1 MIVTLSLFLL
11 AFAVSLDSFSVGLTY
26 GLRNM
31 FIPLKSIIVIS
42 FCSAASLICSM
53 LLGKGIAH
61 FFSPEWTERLGGLI
75 LVFLGAWVLYQFF
88 RQEDEGSS
96 LQQEEKMLWKLEIKS
111 FGVVIHILKKPTAAD
126 FDRSGSITGVEA
138 LMLGLALSLD
148 AFGAGIGA
156 ALLGYSPVQL
166 ALVVVLMSSCFLLLG
181 IRCGKALS
189 RVKWMRAF
197 SFLPGIVLIMIG
209 IWRL

>member
-1 MIVTLSLFLL
+1 MFVTLSLFLL

-31 FIPLKSIIVIS
+31 FIPLKSIVIIS
-42 FCSAASLICSM
+42 LCSAASLICSM
-53 LLGKGIAH
+53 MLGKGIAR
-61 FFSPEWTERLGGLI
+61 FFSPELTEKLGGFI

-88 RQEDEGSS
+88 RPDEAVSA
-96 LQQEEKMLWKLEIKS
+96 QKEEKMLWKLEIKS

-126 FDRSGSITGVEA
+126 FDQSGSITGIEA

-148 AFGAGIGA
+148 AFGAGFGA
-156 ALLGYSPVQL
+156 ALLGYSPVYL
-166 ALVVVLMSSCFLLLG
+166 GMVVVLMSSSFLLMG
-181 IRCGKALS
+181 IRCGKVLS
-189 RVKWMRAF
+189 HFEWMRAF
-197 SFLPGIVLIMIG
+197 SFIPGVVLIMIG

>member
-31 FIPLKSIIVIS
+31 FIPLKSIVIIS
-42 FCSAASLICSM
+42 LCSAASLICSM
-53 LLGKGIAH
+53 MLGKGIAR
-61 FFSPEWTERLGGLI
+61 FFSPEFTEKLGGFI

-88 RQEDEGSS
+88 RSDEAVSA
-96 LQQEEKMLWKLEIKS
+96 QKEEKMLWKLEIKS

-126 FDRSGSITGVEA
+126 FDQSGSITGIEA

-156 ALLGYSPVQL
+156 ALLGYSPLYL
-166 ALVVVLMSSCFLLLG
+166 AVIVVLMSSSFLLMG

-189 RVKWMRAF
+189 RLKWMKAF
-197 SFLPGIVLIMIG
+197 SFIPGVVLIMIG

>member
-1 MIVTLSLFLL
+1 MVVTLSLFLL

-31 FIPLKSIIVIS
+31 FIPLKSIVIIS
-42 FCSAASLICSM
+42 LCSAASLICSM
-53 LLGKGIAH
+53 MLGKGIAH
-61 FFSPEWTERLGGLI
+61 FFSPELTEKLGGFI

-88 RQEDEGSS
+88 RSDEGASA
-96 LQQEEKMLWKLEIKS
+96 QKEEKMLWKLEIKS

-126 FDRSGSITGVEA
+126 FDQSGSITGIEA

-156 ALLGYSPVQL
+156 ALLGYSPIYL
-166 ALVVVLMSSCFLLLG
+166 ALIVVLMSSSFLLMG
-181 IRCGKALS
+181 IRCGKVLS
-189 RVKWMRAF
+189 RLKWMKAF
-197 SFLPGIVLIMIG
+197 SFIPGVVLIMIG

>member
-31 FIPLKSIIVIS
+31 FIPLKSIVIIS
-42 FCSAASLICSM
+42 LCSAASLICSM
-53 LLGKGIAH
+53 MLGKGIAR
-61 FFSPEWTERLGGLI
+61 FFSPEFTEKLGGFI

-88 RQEDEGSS
+88 RPDEAASA
-96 LQQEEKMLWKLEIKS
+96 QKEEKMLWKLEIKS

-126 FDRSGSITGVEA
+126 FDQSGSITGIEA

-148 AFGAGIGA
+148 AFGAGFGA
-156 ALLGYSPVQL
+156 ALLGYSPLYL
-166 ALVVVLMSSCFLLLG
+166 AMIVVLMSSSFLLMG
-181 IRCGKALS
+181 IRCGKVLS
-189 RVKWMRAF
+189 RLKWMKAF
-197 SFLPGIVLIMIG
+197 SFIPGVVLIMIG